1 MANFAVTL
9 LLRPTHLVSMLIA
22 LAELC
27 TQSPDQEDAIL
38 RNIIICGEKV
48 NFIALR
54 SGFWTIGVK
63 LIN

>member
-27 TQSPDQEDAIL
+27 TQSPALGAEDAAL
-38 RNIIICGEKV
+38 SLAQYCGK
-48 NFIALR
+48 
-54 SGFWTIGVK
+54 K
-63 LIN
+63 